1 MKGTGVTTA
10 SSLRTRRIASAA
22 LVFFVLHLV
31 AIYGLQR
38 SVLFPRAM
46 VPPAEPRPLEPETIA
61 LRSQQV
67 DTYGYLLA
75 PIGHNF
81 DRAPLMIYTHGNAER
96 ADNLLRRFDLPRERG
111 WAVLLVEY
119 PGYAD
124 AAGSPSQQSIRE
136 TMLLAYD
143 WAQREP
149 RVGPDRIVA
158 IGRSLGGAA
167 AVELATR
174 RKVRALIVISS
185 FTSVREMARQY
196 LLPGFMIRDPFD
208 SLTALR
214 SYHGPVLVLH
224 GNQDEV
230 IPFEQGRE
238 LASAAAGAE
247 FVELNTRHNNF
258 ALPWE
263 LILDFL
269 RRRG

>member
-1 MKGTGVTTA
+1 
-10 SSLRTRRIASAA
+10 
-22 LVFFVLHLV
+22 
-31 AIYGLQR
+31 
-38 SVLFPRAM
+38 
-46 VPPAEPRPLEPETIA
+46 
-61 LRSQQV
+61 
-67 DTYGYLLA
+67 
-75 PIGHNF
+75 
-81 DRAPLMIYTHGNAER
+81 
-96 ADNLLRRFDLPRERG
+96 
-111 WAVLLVEY
+111 
-119 PGYAD
+119 
-124 AAGSPSQQSIRE
+124 
-136 TMLLAYD
+136 
-143 WAQREP
+143 
-149 RVGPDRIVA
+149 
-158 IGRSLGGAA
+158 LGGAA